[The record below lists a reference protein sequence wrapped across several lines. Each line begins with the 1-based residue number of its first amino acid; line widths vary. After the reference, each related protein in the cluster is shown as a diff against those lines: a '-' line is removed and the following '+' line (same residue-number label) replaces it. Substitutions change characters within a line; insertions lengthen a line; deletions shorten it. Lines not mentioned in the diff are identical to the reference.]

1 MERRSFLK
9 LSFGLAAALASARRA
24 VAALPKAKI
33 TRVRYY
39 KSPGDAARRQTK
51 VPGLFNQSTNIV
63 VVETDAGLMG
73 IGEGGAKDTIEQ
85 CAAALIGKD
94 PFRIEDNWQIL
105 FRGYFYPAGREK
117 LHALGALD
125 MALWD
130 LKAKALGVP
139 LYQMFGGP
147 AREHVECYATGFP
160 DKGSL
165 KETARACIE
174 SGYRAFR
181 IGPADANPWD
191 RFDTT
196 EGTLAMC
203 REVRE
208 GAGKDGA
215 WAVDFHTRFDFPD
228 AVRLAKKIE
237 DLAPYFAED
246 LVRSENPDVYKVLRG
261 QTSVPI
267 AVGEQFGAKWDVNS
281 LVENH
286 LIDYARVTVPNV
298 GGITEFL
305 KIMAICETHYVGLI
319 PHFTGPISEAALV
332 HLCAAFSGPALMEM
346 LPHAAGG
353 VPYLPQSFDFR
364 AGKLW
369 LNERPG
375 LGVSFDERQL
385 PLLAEVSEPSQP
397 TPIYRRPDG
406 SMTNW

>member
-1 MERRSFLK
+1 
-9 LSFGLAAALASARRA
+9 
-24 VAALPKAKI
+24 
-33 TRVRYY
+33 VRYY
-39 KSPGDAARRQTK
+39 KSPGDAARRPSK
-51 VPGLFNQSTNIV
+51 VPGLFNQSTNVV
-63 VVETDAGLMG
+63 VVETDAGLTG
-73 IGEGGAKDTIEQ
+73 IGEGGSKDTIEQ
-85 CAAALIGKD
+85 CAAALIGRD
-94 PFRIEDNWQIL
+94 PFRIEDNWQVL

-147 AREHVECYATGFP
+147 SREHVECYATGFP
-160 DKGSL
+160 SKGSL

-174 SGYRAFR
+174 SGYRAIR
-181 IGPADANPWD
+181 IGPADGNPWD

-196 EGTLAMC
+196 EGTFAMC
-203 REVRE
+203 REARE
-208 GAGKDGA
+208 GAGKDGG
-215 WAVDFHTRFDFPD
+215 WAVDFHTRFDYPD
-228 AVRLAKKIE
+228 AVRLAKKVE
-237 DLAPYFAED
+237 DLAPYYVED
-246 LVRSENPDVYKVLRG
+246 LIRSENPDAYRVLRG

-267 AVGEQFGAKWDVNS
+267 AVGEQFGAKWDLNS

-305 KIMAICETHYVGLI
+305 KIMAMCETHYVGLI

-332 HLCAAFSGPALMEM
+332 HLCGAFYGPALMEM
-346 LPHAAGG
+346 LPRATSGYD
-353 VPYLPQSFDFR
+353 YLPQAFDFR
-364 AGKLW
+364 QGKLW

-375 LGVSFDERQL
+375 LGVTFDEKRL
-385 PLLAEVSEPSQP
+385 PLLTEVTEAAQP